1 MNERAEAVCNLH
13 LRQQQVAVVMAAVDV
28 EGDLVPQ
35 NKVNLPTYHPQTATA
50 ILPAVVYYIVAPVC
64 ALLNATLL
72 CPLLLLPCR

>member
-1 MNERAEAVCNLH
+1 MNEQAEAVCNLH
-13 LRQQQVAVVMAAVDV
+13 QRQQQGEVAMVAV
-28 EGDLVPQ
+28 EGDMVPQ
-35 NKVNLPTYHPQTATA
+35 NKVNLPTYRPQTATA